1 MLQTPLSFNY
11 PVRSIKLI
19 LDSRFL
25 SAFSANGLAP
35 IMIAYITHK
44 YMDTDI
50 LIFLGVI
57 HLFFL
62 LSRLYLS
69 SKIEYF
75 IANNSIEKIKPYFYM
90 LITLVF
96 ITALLNPFL
105 IWLAFVNGIPSI
117 ELMMLS
123 IIIVTLSA
131 GSISTTVSMFKVYLT
146 FILLSM
152 IPLILI
158 MLLHG
163 EELFYMFS
171 SILTIFTLVMLKAG
185 YKQYRILEDIS
196 SFKETFETIYNK
208 SHDAIILMKDSR
220 IYDCNPAAIKMFQY
234 ASKEELLSTH
244 MQKYMPL
251 HQADGSL
258 SIRKSLKIAKQTLQ
272 DGYKSFE
279 WLYKKKD
286 GSLFWC
292 EIVLTKIT
300 IEGEVFLHGVYRDI
314 SKRKVLQ
321 ESQEKFQTLL
331 ESRVAEELQKNREK
345 DKTLIQQGRLVQ
357 MGEMISMIAHQWRQP
372 LTAISAASGSIQIK
386 AKRKKLNNDLALEL
400 SEKISQYSQHLST
413 TIDDFRNFFKENKRK
428 EKTTLEKLTLEMLNI
443 VTLGL
448 ENKKITLSTN
458 FQDEKEIETY
468 ANEIKQVLLNIIKN
482 AEDILIEKDI
492 QNPHI
497 HISVK
502 GSCISIEDNAGG
514 IDKSIVEKIFEPYF
528 STKKERDGTGL
539 GLYMSKTIIEKH
551 CKGTIDVS
559 NTKDGALF
567 TIKL

>member
-1 MLQTPLSFNY
+1 
-11 PVRSIKLI
+11 
-19 LDSRFL
+19 
-25 SAFSANGLAP
+25 
-35 IMIAYITHK
+35 
-44 YMDTDI
+44 
-50 LIFLGVI
+50 
-57 HLFFL
+57 
-62 LSRLYLS
+62 
-69 SKIEYF
+69 
-75 IANNSIEKIKPYFYM
+75 M
-90 LITLVF
+90 LIALVF

-152 IPLILI
+152 IPLIFI

-163 EELFYMFS
+163 GELFYMFS

-251 HQADGSL
+251 HQVDGSL
-258 SIRKSLKIAKQTLQ
+258 SIKKSLKIARQTLK

-314 SKRKVLQ
+314 SKRKELQ

-492 QNPHI
+492 QDPHI

-502 GSCISIEDNAGG
+502 GRSISIEDNAGG
-514 IDKSIVEKIFEPYF
+514 IDRSILEKIFEPYF

-551 CKGTIDVS
+551 CKGAIDVS

-567 TIKL
+567 TIRL